1 MKALHT
7 FVAVLGISI
16 AGGAAYWAQNRGN
29 ASDAGPV
36 AQAAVERSPTG
47 AVLGGRAPVGKGGGA
62 GEGDGATTGPAGGSA
77 IAVEVAKV
85 EAMTLA
91 DDAQAVGSLR
101 SIQSVVLRPEVSG
114 RITRIGFTDGQR
126 VRSGQLL
133 VQLDDTLQLAQLQQA
148 QAQASIARV
157 NLQRNQD
164 LVAQNYVSRS
174 TLDQSSAA
182 MEVAQAQ
189 VALAQANLARM
200 RITAPFDGVVG
211 IRSVNVGDYVKDG
224 AELVSIEDSATMFV
238 DFRLPERYLTR
249 LRLGQAITANLDALP
264 GRDFAGKVEAVDSQF
279 NADGRSLLVRA
290 SIGNP
295 GGLLKP
301 GMFARVRAVFSV
313 REGAMVVPEEALVP
327 QGNKQYLIKVID
339 GGDGKKRSQRI
350 EAQIGMRMPGRVEIM
365 QGLSVGDTVVTAG
378 QSRLLRGDGL
388 PVQIVEIAPPAD
400 AAGSAAGRG
409 ASGVPAGRP
418 MTPRSGSPA

>member
-7 FVAVLGISI
+7 FVAVVGLSI
-16 AGGAAYWAQNRGN
+16 AGGVAYWAQNRGN
-29 ASDAGPV
+29 ASDTGSV
-36 AQAAVERSPTG
+36 AQAAVERSPSG
-47 AVLGGRAPVGKGGGA
+47 AVVGSRAPVGKGGGA
-62 GEGDGATTGPAGGSA
+62 GEGDGATTGPAGGTA

-157 NLQRNQD
+157 NLQRNQE

-224 AELVSIEDSATMFV
+224 AELVSIEDSVAMFV

-264 GRDFAGKVEAVDSQF
+264 GRDFAGKVEAVDSQL

-290 SIGNP
+290 RIDNP
-295 GGLLKP
+295 GGLLKH
-301 GMFARVRAVFSV
+301 GMFARVRAVFSL
-313 REGAMVVPEEALVP
+313 REGALVVPEEALVP
-327 QGNKQYLIKVID
+327 QGSKQYLIKVID
-339 GGDGKKRSQRI
+339 AGDGKKRSQRI
-350 EAQIGMRMPGRVEIM
+350 EAQIGTRMPGRVEIV

-378 QSRLLRGDGL
+378 QNRLLRGDGL
-388 PVQIVEIAPPAD
+388 PVQIVEIAPPAG
-400 AAGSAAGRG
+400 AAGSSAGRA

-418 MTPRSGSPA
+418 VTPRSGSPA

>member
-7 FVAVLGISI
+7 LVAVVGISI
-16 AGGAAYWAQNRGN
+16 AGGVAYWAQNRGN
-29 ASDAGPV
+29 ASDAGSV
-36 AQAAVERSPTG
+36 AQAAVERSPSG
-47 AVLGGRAPVGKGGGA
+47 AGLGGHSSVGKGSGA
-62 GEGDGATTGPAGGSA
+62 GEGDGATKGPATGTA

-126 VRSGQLL
+126 VRGGQLL

-157 NLQRNQD
+157 NLQRNQE

-224 AELVSIEDSATMFV
+224 AELVSIEDSAAMFV

-249 LRLGQAITANLDALP
+249 LRHGQAITANLDALP
-264 GRDFAGKVEAVDSQF
+264 GRDFPGKVEAVDSQL

-290 SIGNP
+290 RIGNP

-327 QGNKQYLIKVID
+327 QGGKQYVIKVID
-339 GGDGKKRSQRI
+339 AGDGSKRSQRI
-350 EAQIGMRMPGRVEIM
+350 EAQIGTRMPGRVEIV

-378 QSRLLRGDGL
+378 QSRLLRDDGL
-388 PVQIVEIAPPAD
+388 PVQIVEIAPAD
-400 AAGSAAGRG
+400 AAGSPAGRA

>member
-7 FVAVLGISI
+7 FVAVVGISI
-16 AGGAAYWAQNRGN
+16 AG
-29 ASDAGPV
+29 SV
-36 AQAAVERSPTG
+36 AQAAVERSPSG
-47 AVLGGRAPVGKGGGA
+47 AVLGDRVPVGKGGGA
-62 GEGDGATTGPAGGSA
+62 GEGDGATAGRAGGTA

-91 DDAQAVGSLR
+91 DDAQAIGSLR

-157 NLQRNQD
+157 NLRRNEE

-224 AELVSIEDSATMFV
+224 AELVSIEDSAAMFV

-264 GRDFAGKVEAVDSQF
+264 GREFAGKIEAVDSQL
-279 NADGRSLLVRA
+279 NADGRSVLVRA
-290 SIGNP
+290 RIGNP
-295 GGLLKP
+295 GGLLKH
-301 GMFARVRAVFSV
+301 GMFARVRAVFSL
-313 REGAMVVPEEALVP
+313 REGALVVPEEALVP
-327 QGNKQYLIKVID
+327 QGGKQYVIKVID
-339 GGDGKKRSQRI
+339 AGDGKKRSQRI
-350 EAQIGMRMPGRVEIM
+350 EAQIGTRMPGRVEIV

-388 PVQIVEIAPPAD
+388 PVQIVEIAPAD
-400 AAGSAAGRG
+400 AAGSSAGRA

-418 MTPRSGSPA
+418 VAPRNGSPA